1 MNRIQTSFIVA
12 GFAVM
17 SLFSG
22 NTAGAQT
29 NLPDGATPMIVAPHQ
44 LPVGYM
50 ERTICYDITANIP
63 YEVSSDQAWA
73 TVRKGTDGTIY
84 VHLTQNYNSSDRTAV
99 ISLTNSEMGVTQTIN
114 IVQQRDNSATTIP
127 TDPHIT
133 PQSATANTEN
143 STAEGIAKTIDGNTS
158 TFWHSNWSG
167 S

>member
-114 IVQQRDNSATTIP
+114 IVQHTRL
-127 TDPHIT
+127 
-133 PQSATANTEN
+133 
-143 STAEGIAKTIDGNTS
+143 
-158 TFWHSNWSG
+158 
-167 S
+167 